1 MELSISEYFYKRG
14 GATGHHCGYC
24 GSDDTNISNG
34 MWTHRL
40 TCQDYQDLIER
51 GWRRSGKYCYKPVM
65 DKTCCPLYAIRCEAT
80 KFRLSKSQKTVMV
93 RMNNFLQHGRKQK
106 GAKESDRHVVENP
119 GKNVD
124 CESQASGM
132 QADSAAK
139 APKVV
144 RPGVGPD
151 PAKPPCR
158 KAKLVRMEQKRRKR
172 AALEGE
178 RPADKQNQPFSIGSG
193 TSEQSTSTAA
203 KSQEDSTPDF
213 LKVGP
218 DGKKPLEMFL
228 FPPAS
233 DKPLTHKLE
242 IKLVRSS
249 PPSRDFTDTFK
260 ESYAVYKKYQMAIHH
275 DEEDKC
281 SEQQFK
287 RFLCDSPLI
296 PYQGAA
302 GWPCDYGSYH
312 QQYYI
317 DGKLVVVG
325 VIDILPKY
333 LSSVY
338 LYYDPEFGFLN
349 PGVYSAL
356 REMEMVR
363 RLYVQNAA
371 FEYYCMGYYVHS
383 CQKMRYKGQYFPSF
397 LLCPESYCFV
407 PIEVCRPKL
416 DANRYAR
423 LNDEPT
429 DPEQVETWFDKSRI
443 LFQRQLMPY
452 TIFKAICGADQD
464 PKVKEYAGFVGLA
477 VASRMALFLT
487 AETDD

>member
-1 MELSISEYFYKRG
+1 VL
-14 GATGHHCGYC
+14 
-24 GSDDTNISNG
+24 
-34 MWTHRL
+34 
-40 TCQDYQDLIER
+40 
-51 GWRRSGKYCYKPVM
+51 P
-65 DKTCCPLYAIRCEAT
+65 
-80 KFRLSKSQKTVMV
+80 
-93 RMNNFLQHGRKQK
+93 
-106 GAKESDRHVVENP
+106 
-119 GKNVD
+119 
-124 CESQASGM
+124 
-132 QADSAAK
+132 
-139 APKVV
+139 
-144 RPGVGPD
+144 
-151 PAKPPCR
+151 
-158 KAKLVRMEQKRRKR
+158 
-172 AALEGE
+172 LEGE

-193 TSEQSTSTAA
+193 TSEQSTSIAA
-203 KSQEDSTPDF
+203 KSPEDSTPDF

-281 SEQQFK
+281 SEHQFK

-338 LYYDPEFGFLN
+338 LYYDPEFSFLN

-363 RLYVQNAA
+363 RLYVQN
-371 FEYYCMGYYVHS
+371 C
-383 CQKMRYKGQYFPSF
+383 
-397 LLCPESYCFV
+397 CF
-407 PIEVCRPKL
+407 
-416 DANRYAR
+416 
-423 LNDEPT
+423 
-429 DPEQVETWFDKSRI
+429 
-443 LFQRQLMPY
+443 
-452 TIFKAICGADQD
+452 
-464 PKVKEYAGFVGLA
+464 
-477 VASRMALFLT
+477 
-487 AETDD
+487 